1 MLVKKKRGIVVKKRV
16 KGKKKRRLTKLGKI
30 LIVIILSIL
39 FAVVI
44 MFVCNNFL
52 KSKRGENIETVK
64 NEVIELDNYNYFI
77 HGNATKY
84 EKKLSEELKKILSV
98 DEVVY
103 EDYASVITKL
113 FLSDLFTLSNKNSS
127 SDITSSQY
135 VYTDY
140 QDMYKLIVKDSI
152 YSNIEINLGEERDQS
167 LPTVTNVDI
176 SSVNR
181 NVFSLN
187 KVKIDEQAFY
197 IRANISYEKDLG
209 YPNVYE
215 VVIVKNDN
223 LLQIVKANEI

>member
-1 MLVKKKRGIVVKKRV
+1 MKKRV

-140 QDMYKLIVKDSI
+140 QDMYKIIVKDSI
-152 YSNIEINLGEERDQS
+152 YSNIEINLGEERKQS

>member
-1 MLVKKKRGIVVKKRV
+1 MKKRV